1 MNIQKENDKLAGLV
15 GQRLTPKR
23 LLLLDLLG
31 QGEHLDADELYR
43 RVKEKEPR
51 LSMSTVYR
59 NLQLFLKLGLVE
71 EHHFDRARTCY
82 EAKTKVEHHHL
93 DEFRAMWEEVRDA
106 FLTQPDWELFE
117 GISEPFPVGGAIF
130 LGILVTG
137 LITGVSL
144 TRGRKRR

>member
-43 RVKEKEPR
+43 RAEKKEPR

-93 DEFRAMWEEVRDA
+93 MCLGCGKIID
-106 FLTQPDWELFE
+106 FE
-117 GISEPFPVGGAIF
+117 YPLSQEMKENLEAKNGFH
-130 LGILVTG
+130 
-137 LITGVSL
+137 ITGTKVL
-144 TRGRKRR
+144 LVGYCADCFKQKGNAT